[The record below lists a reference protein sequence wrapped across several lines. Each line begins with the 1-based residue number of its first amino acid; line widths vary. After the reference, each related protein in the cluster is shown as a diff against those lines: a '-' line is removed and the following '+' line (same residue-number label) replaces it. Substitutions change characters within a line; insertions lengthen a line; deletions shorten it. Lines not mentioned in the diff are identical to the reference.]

1 MSLKRI
7 CAIDLG
13 SDTIKVT
20 DRNEKLYVCEKNMI
34 AIRNKKDVIAL
45 GNPAWEI
52 FEKAPTDVYAG
63 CPVKDG
69 ALAEGRNQELI
80 LVYVLK
86 KFSTFFTRHPNV
98 YIAAPSDISQVE
110 RRAYYKIFGGGLG
123 AKKIRFVEK
132 AVADAAGIGMP
143 MDDPMGRMVVNL
155 GAAHTEIAVLS
166 EGKVILNRVLP
177 TGGKH
182 LDDVIASM
190 VRRQYQLH
198 IGSRTAQ
205 LLKESLARMGE
216 KPQGGMKV
224 FGIHSVTGLPKEEEI
239 SALSVSVA
247 IIENI
252 DQLAEALQGTL
263 ERTPPQLLED
273 IRQTGIYLTG
283 GVSMIHGLSLYL
295 QKELDIPVYN
305 VSEPTACAVRGLVR
319 IMNDPKLRKSLSF
332 SLREFAENT
341 I

>member
-20 DRNEKLYVCEKNMI
+20 DGNEKLYVCEKNMI

-205 LLKESLARMGE
+205 LLKESLARMGRE
-216 KPQGGMKV
+216 APGRHEGFRYSLGYRSPQGRGD
-224 FGIHSVTGLPKEEEI
+224 FRSVRQRGDYREYRSAGGSAAGYAGAHAPAASRGYPPNGNLSYRRRLHDSRPLLI
-239 SALSVSVA
+239 SAKGA
-247 IIENI
+247 
-252 DQLAEALQGTL
+252 GY
-263 ERTPPQLLED
+263 P
-273 IRQTGIYLTG
+273 GI
-283 GVSMIHGLSLYL
+283 
-295 QKELDIPVYN
+295 Q
-305 VSEPTACAVRGLVR
+305 R
-319 IMNDPKLRKSLSF
+319 IGAH
-332 SLREFAENT
+332 SLRSSRTGKDYE
-341 I
+341 